1 MRQILFF
8 LKVLVM
14 DYLKSKNSSSSQD
27 AQTQIEK
34 PVKSLN
40 HWDFS
45 FFYLTL
51 LMGMLTLIFIGFL
64 QAFNFLFHLQHHIIT
79 LPQLYHKP
87 RT

>member
-1 MRQILFF
+1 
-8 LKVLVM
+8 M

-27 AQTQIEK
+27 AQTQVEK

-51 LMGMLTLIFIGFL
+51 LMGMLTLIFVGFL
-64 QAFNFLFHLQHHIIT
+64 QAFNFLFHVQDVFLET
-79 LPQLYHKP
+79 TEPAFK
-87 RT
+87 RSVSR